1 MRNSS
6 QRARRVRRL
15 TTLVACAW
23 VLSHTSVP
31 ALAEPVVRIRADSR
45 IELGVTHLDVG
56 MSITGAL
63 RDELGHGLP
72 SRTLALSAI
81 PLDAP
86 DAPFETTV
94 RTNSG
99 GEFSLEIADANHDYR
114 LLASFEGDVGHRGVR
129 VERSVERARADVRL
143 ELRVAAG
150 SVLDLDTR
158 EVGLAAIAESD
169 AGGAG
174 ITLRLSDETGAEL
187 ARAQTDAR
195 GHAHFLVSTE
205 RFGPPGTGLLRVESL
220 RDERHAEAQTEA
232 RIIRSRKIRVDLQT
246 ERERIEVG
254 NELAIVGMVR
264 TGAGP
269 CPNLPVGL
277 FLGTEHVRTVM
288 TGDDGGFDARI
299 SVEGVP
305 RATAVSARVEAD
317 PSGAHNAAE
326 ALRAVEVVAPEPLP
340 LTWILG
346 LLGGTVALTLAA
358 ARLRRVRHSLEH
370 MPTALVEPSGVT
382 RPSDGGA
389 RYVLSGIVTDALN
402 VAIAGAR
409 LEITHAQQGLRWE
422 AIADAR
428 GQFVT
433 PLLRKGT
440 LIVRGVAPGY
450 SGAEVQ
456 LTIPHHGEG
465 EGMTIRL
472 DNLRARVMRAFKSAV
487 EARLPF
493 PKAFS
498 VWTPREIRSFLAQ
511 RRPDQ
516 RQPLNEL
523 SRDVE
528 RATYGAAPPTE
539 QEVLLI
545 EARAA
550 ALSATAVEPTSL
562 ETTAAVENSA
572 EPNAPAR

>member
-1 MRNSS
+1 MGNSS

-15 TTLVACAW
+15 LTLVGCAW
-23 VLSHTSVP
+23 VLALTCSA

-63 RDELGHGLP
+63 RDELGHGLA

-81 PLDAP
+81 PLDSP
-86 DAPFETTV
+86 DTPFETTV
-94 RTNSG
+94 RTNQG

-158 EVGLAAIAESD
+158 EVTLAAIAESD
-169 AGGAG
+169 AGGAD

-187 ARAQTDAR
+187 ARAQSNSQ
-195 GHAHFLVSTE
+195 GHAHFVVPTE

-246 ERERIEVG
+246 ERGRIEVG
-254 NELAIVGMVR
+254 NELAIDGSVR
-264 TGAGP
+264 TNAGP

-277 FLGTEHVRTVM
+277 FLGAEHVRTVM
-288 TGDDGGFDARI
+288 TGEDGHFEARL

-305 RATAVSARVEAD
+305 RGTAVSARVEAD

-326 ALRAVEVVAPEPLP
+326 ALRPIAVIAPEPLP
-340 LTWILG
+340 LTWVLG
-346 LLGGTVALTLAA
+346 LIGGAVALALGV
-358 ARLRRVRHSLEH
+358 ARFRRARHALEH
-370 MPTALVEPSGVT
+370 MPTALVAPSGVT
-382 RPSDGGA
+382 RPSEGGA
-389 RYVLSGIVTDALN
+389 RYVLSGVVTDTMGTP
-402 VAIAGAR
+402 IPGAR
-409 LEITHAQQGLRWE
+409 VEITHIQQGLRWE
-422 AIADAR
+422 ALADAR
-428 GQFVT
+428 GQFVS
-433 PLLRKGT
+433 PLLRKGI
-440 LIVRGVAPGY
+440 LAVRGVAPGY
-450 SGAEVQ
+450 SGAELQ
-456 LTIPHHGEG
+456 FSIPHRGDG

-472 DNLRARVMRAFKSAV
+472 DNLRARVMRAFKAAV

-516 RQPLNEL
+516 RLPLNEL

-545 EARAA
+545 EERAA
-550 ALSATAVEPTSL
+550 ALLASAVEPTPL
-562 ETTAAVENSA
+562 ESTATVENSA
-572 EPNAPAR
+572 EPNASAR